1 MREKK
6 TKKEL
11 TEITGLPNTR
21 ISGLADIGIL
31 MTQLEGILKALG
43 EDTRLRIMR
52 LLSLQELAVTELVD
66 ALDVP
71 QSRVSRHLAIL
82 RQAGLVKDR
91 REGNWIYYR
100 LAPEDLAPAAKTLW
114 QAVRSHQDDTTFF
127 PQDLTR
133 LGGTLEKREARG
145 KAYFEAVRDEW
156 DRIRR
161 SYIDDPFSFLV
172 ASSLVKPD
180 AVAVDVGAGTGELLL
195 LLAKKAA
202 KVIGVDS
209 SEKML
214 EACGQR
220 AGEAGAANVE
230 LRLGSA
236 EALPLQEGECHAAF
250 SSMVFHHLGD
260 PALGVRE
267 MARVVKTGGKVV
279 ISDLVKHDYDWVRE
293 VMADVWL
300 GFSEEQVC
308 QWLADA
314 GLTDITWSST
324 AVPWP
329 LEADSAVKL
338 RAFLAGVGRMVKH
351 HPPGS
356 PVKLRAFIAS
366 GTKPPR

>member
-1 MREKK
+1 
-6 TKKEL
+6 
-11 TEITGLPNTR
+11 
-21 ISGLADIGIL
+21 

-66 ALDVP
+66 TLGLP

-82 RQAGLVKDR
+82 RQTGLVKDR
-91 REGNWIYYR
+91 REGNWIYYH
-100 LAPEDLAPAAKTLW
+100 LVLEDLAPAAKTLW
-114 QAVRSHQDDTTFF
+114 EAVRLHQDDTTFF
-127 PQDLTR
+127 PKDMGR
-133 LGGTLEKREARG
+133 LGETLEKREARG
-145 KAYFEAVRDEW
+145 KVYFEAVRDEW

-172 ASSLVKPD
+172 ASSLVKPN

-220 AGEAGAANVE
+220 VGEAGAANIE

-236 EALPLQEGECHAAF
+236 EALPLQDGECDAAF
-250 SSMVFHHLGD
+250 SSMVLHHLGE

-267 MARVVKTGGKVV
+267 MARVVKTGGKIV

-329 LEADSAVKL
+329 LEAASAVKL

-366 GTKPPR
+366 GTKPLS